1 MEFFNTEVKCI
12 NKKNDTICDKMHY
25 LKYMKDSASDWYVL
39 NVSDLI
45 KIFNLHKKYVVEKCD
60 QVCPKKEI
68 CDLHKQLNKLEDYC
82 EWVRDK
88 NLSDNE
94 IVKTVALVF
103 NKSLVFKEVFW
114 WNNLIEWEVIEVP
127 DDATWS
133 WQARVC

>member
-1 MEFFNTEVKCI
+1 M
-12 NKKNDTICDKMHY
+12 
-25 LKYMKDSASDWYVL
+25 
-39 NVSDLI
+39 
-45 KIFNLHKKYVVEKCD
+45 
-60 QVCPKKEI
+60 
-68 CDLHKQLNKLEDYC
+68 HKQLNKLEDYC

-103 NKSLVFKEVFW
+103 NKPLVFKEVFW

>member
-1 MEFFNTEVKCI
+1 M
-12 NKKNDTICDKMHY
+12 
-25 LKYMKDSASDWYVL
+25 
-39 NVSDLI
+39 
-45 KIFNLHKKYVVEKCD
+45 
-60 QVCPKKEI
+60 
-68 CDLHKQLNKLEDYC
+68 HKQLNKLEDYC